1 MNKKQLSKYYYLS
14 MEIKDIQTKLEEIRN
29 QSIGV
34 AKMTGMPFS
43 SKVGNPTEQQ
53 AMLIIKYTQ
62 KLEKK
67 QSKALAELLK
77 IEDYISN
84 IEDVETR
91 LIFSKRY
98 IELKKWEKIALEMFM
113 SEATVF
119 RKHSDQ
125 LKKGGCQC

>member
-43 SKVGNPTEQQ
+43 SKIGNPTEQQ
-53 AMLIIKYTQ
+53 TMLIIKYTQ

-67 QSKALAELLK
+67 QSKALAEL
-77 IEDYISN
+77 
-84 IEDVETR
+84 
-91 LIFSKRY
+91 
-98 IELKKWEKIALEMFM
+98 
-113 SEATVF
+113 
-119 RKHSDQ
+119 
-125 LKKGGCQC
+125 